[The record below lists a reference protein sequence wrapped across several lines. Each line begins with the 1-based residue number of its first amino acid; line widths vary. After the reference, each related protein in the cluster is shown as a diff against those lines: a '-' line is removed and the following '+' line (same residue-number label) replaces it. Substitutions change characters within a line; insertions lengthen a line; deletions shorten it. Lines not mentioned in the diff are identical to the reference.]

1 LRPPG
6 QGGKQILQEAGRR
19 GVHQSSFGVE
29 SLLGARHQ
37 HLRLAQRQGANVR
50 QHLAQ
55 MQLGSHRAEVPRA
68 GSHDGHRLAG
78 QWLLRRARRPI
89 DGILEGAADRAVV
102 LRRGDEQRIGLCQA
116 GA

>member
-19 GVHQSSFGVE
+19 GIHQSSFGVE

-55 MQLGSHRAEVPRA
+55 MQLGSHVPKFPVLAPMMATGLPANLASA
-68 GSHDGHRLAG
+68 GETPNRWRS
-78 QWLLRRARRPI
+78 
-89 DGILEGAADRAVV
+89 
-102 LRRGDEQRIGLCQA
+102 
-116 GA
+116 